1 VKRLLSLCCVLSI
14 ALASCG
20 GGIATEGV
28 ADGPSTETSGLTARI
43 TDSAGTP
50 VPDVSIRVV
59 ALGGQWNASVRADQ
73 TPVLARGRT
82 DVAGRVHFE
91 LAHRDP
97 VALEIEDSTRSGR
110 LVTSAGSDSVREV
123 RAWPGL
129 SLRVS
134 ASVPG
139 EVISSVHLAGTGYQA
154 SLASDGAW
162 RFTSLSRGT
171 WSVVAATDSGLAL
184 LGRVTLT
191 NRSID
196 TVLSADSDSVLV
208 EDFADAPLQN
218 RYGALLGAS
227 WWFTVTDQ
235 NEGGNSF
242 TAPSE
247 TRQARIPCEDGFC
260 LSMDFTLDPA
270 RTQRYALVGIDLD
283 GSFAPG
289 STTPFL
295 ADFTKVRFVRFLAS
309 GSGSMLFQIAI
320 RSASGSKLAC
330 HVPISLTSTLSLVEI
345 PVAILSCDE
354 SGGDFSAVYG
364 LTWTATSDAHLTLGR
379 VRLIG
384 AGPRQVFHQLKSR

>member
-1 VKRLLSLCCVLSI
+1 MKRLPILCCALSI
-14 ALASCG
+14 ALWSC
-20 GGIATEGV
+20 
-28 ADGPSTETSGLTARI
+28 ADSLSAQGPSTETSGLTARI
-43 TDSAGTP
+43 TDSTGAALPAIG
-50 VPDVSIRVV
+50 VRVI
-59 ALGGQWNASVRADQ
+59 ALGNQWNARVGADA
-73 TPVLARGRT
+73 TPVLAHSRT
-82 DVAGRVHFE
+82 NSIGVVHFE
-91 LAHRDP
+91 LPDSTP
-97 VALEIEDSTRSGR
+97 VALEIDDSLHAGR
-110 LVTSAGSDSVREV
+110 LEVKPGSDSLRELKA
-123 RAWPGL
+123 RPAL
-129 SLRVS
+129 SLRVM
-134 ASVPG
+134 ASVPS

-154 SLASDGAW
+154 SMASDGSW
-162 RFTSLSRGT
+162 RFKGLSRGT

-191 NRSID
+191 DRSID
-196 TVLSADSDSVLV
+196 TTLSADSDSVLV

-227 WWFTVTDQ
+227 WWFTVTDR

-270 RTQRYALVGIDLD
+270 RTQRYALVGNDLD

-289 STTPFL
+289 TTTPFL

-330 HVPISLTSTLSLVEI
+330 HVPINLTSTLSLVEI

-364 LTWTATSDAHLTLGR
+364 MTWTATSDAHLTLGR

-384 AGPRQVFHQLKSR
+384 AGPRQVFHQLKAR